1 MSAADRKGQNMVS
14 EQQNFARSLRKRS
27 TKPEDIIWDALR
39 NRRIDGLKFRR
50 QSPLLNYT
58 VDFLCFE
65 RKLIIEIDGKQHGRE
80 RDYDMA
86 RTVEL
91 ESHGF
96 TVLRVRNDEVLGDLD
111 AVIGKIRVAARI

>member
-1 MSAADRKGQNMVS
+1 MVS